1 MELEEL
7 KDKWKMLSEE
17 VANQKILTQNILEKS
32 VKDKVKTVVSDAQY
46 VGGFGMIF
54 LLGVFILVIS
64 LPNIPHKMFLLCILI
79 LTLIWGLWDVFF
91 ETKNL
96 KKVTDV
102 TLSLCEREDCLMRY
116 KRYIKRAYIF
126 IAAIFIPLISI
137 WLVLFQIEMGES
149 LLWSISKLL
158 LYFLPVFFGSRYGLK
173 KMKKIEESFKEYKE
187 FMEKE
192 I

>member
-32 VKDKVKTVVSDAQY
+32 VKDKVKTMVSDAQY

-64 LPNIPHKMFLLCILI
+64 LPDIPHKMFLLCILI

-96 KKVTDV
+96 N
-102 TLSLCEREDCLMRY
+102 LN
-116 KRYIKRAYIF
+116 
-126 IAAIFIPLISI
+126 
-137 WLVLFQIEMGES
+137 
-149 LLWSISKLL
+149 
-158 LYFLPVFFGSRYGLK
+158 
-173 KMKKIEESFKEYKE
+173 
-187 FMEKE
+187 
-192 I
+192 